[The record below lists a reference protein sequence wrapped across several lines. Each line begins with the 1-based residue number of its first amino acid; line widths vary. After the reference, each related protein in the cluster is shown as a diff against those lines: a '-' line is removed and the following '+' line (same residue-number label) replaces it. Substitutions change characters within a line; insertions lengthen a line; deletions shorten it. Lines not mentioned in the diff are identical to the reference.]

1 MFQPHLWPEGG
12 EYRGNPFNQA
22 ATKPQDAR
30 EVWFA
35 GVHCDVGGGYPM
47 EGGESD
53 LSHIGL
59 RWIHEQLVEEGV
71 RFKGDPAVAFP
82 GSAFG
87 VSHQPWTER
96 PWTLAPSELRRN
108 ALFMSLPKHSS
119 LLARIARGGQYVVL
133 PSGAQEPPRG

>member
-1 MFQPHLWPEGG
+1 ML
-12 EYRGNPFNQA
+12 
-22 ATKPQDAR
+22 
-30 EVWFA
+30 FA
-35 GVHCDVGGGYPM
+35 GAHADVGGGYPLA
-47 EGGESD
+47 GGESD
-53 LSHIGL
+53 PRTSACAGYN
-59 RWIHEQLVEEGV
+59 EQLVEEGV

-119 LLARIARGGQYVVL
+119 LLRRISARRPVRGAAL
-133 PSGAQEPPRG
+133 RRSSEPPRLTGTTAG